1 MVVLPKVTV
10 VLLQEI
16 EDLPQERAVLVLRI
30 ETLPLVK
37 EVLLVE
43 NVVFHSLFFGGLS
56 PGFRGPFHLGVPAL
70 GRQGFAEGGGRGS
83 PAEAGP
89 SQSHGRLLPLNGRV
103 SHGGGGH
110 SPEDGGLAHGDGSF
124 PPGYGGASHCQGSLA
139 LGDASVAHRSRGG
152 QPEPVPGSRLLT
164 CKLRSLFPVARRP
177 GFKYS
182 TTFVCVDTAHGC
194 FSEACAE
201 GTSRKFKLFTFVK
214 FSVKTLLEKYTA
226 EPIDD
231 SSEEFINFAAILEHI
246 LSHRFKGSG
255 SWFSSDGQRSFWEY
269 IRLACGKV
277 QNNCIASIENIENIS
292 TSRAKAR
299 ISGRAWIR
307 VALMEKRLSEYVS
320 TALRD
325 TRTTRRFYDDGAIML
340 REEAT
345 VLTGMLIGLSAIDF
359 SFCLKG
365 ETLDG
370 KSPAVIDYT
379 PYLKFTQ
386 SYDYLSD
393 EEDRRSVDSSNSE
406 ESVPEHPYIPLV
418 TDEESWSN
426 KCRKMEQRFK
436 IVYAQKGYL
445 EELVR
450 LRESQLKNVETEN
463 KRLRAKVEEL
473 TVQGQQEKK
482 ELEAIVLELQAQLSA
497 LMPCDSSHLV
507 KDLSI
512 PLVNQW
518 STITNNQGDVKLFRR
533 RSFHSLEQLS
543 AEVSLNSDSQK
554 TEGRQNGDAAWTTA
568 GRHKHHRSSYMSMF
582 LSVGLLFPP
591 PTLKFG
597 KDNTPS
603 MLGLC
608 GSLASLPSSKSL
620 ASLKSSECLVNISA
634 EPSPALSPS

>member
-1 MVVLPKVTV
+1 MEPGCVQTAMAMGLTPK
-10 VLLQEI
+10 
-16 EDLPQERAVLVLRI
+16 
-30 ETLPLVK
+30 K
-37 EVLLVE
+37 
-43 NVVFHSLFFGGLS
+43 
-56 PGFRGPFHLGVPAL
+56 
-70 GRQGFAEGGGRGS
+70 
-83 PAEAGP
+83 
-89 SQSHGRLLPLNGRV
+89 
-103 SHGGGGH
+103 
-110 SPEDGGLAHGDGSF
+110 
-124 PPGYGGASHCQGSLA
+124 
-139 LGDASVAHRSRGG
+139 ASVRSVGVERKN
-152 QPEPVPGSRLLT
+152 LIT
-164 CKLRSLFPVARRP
+164 
-177 GFKYS
+177 
-182 TTFVCVDTAHGC
+182 VC
-194 FSEACAE
+194 
-201 GTSRKFKLFTFVK
+201 R

-231 SSEEFINFAAILEHI
+231 SAEEFINFAAILEHI
-246 LSHRFKGSG
+246 LTHRFKGSTAALTVAMRTRITVMTPPAGSG

-269 IRLACGKV
+269 IRLACSKV
-277 QNNCIASIENIENIS
+277 QNNCIASIENIEKIS
-292 TSRAKAR
+292 TSRAK
-299 ISGRAWIR
+299 GRAWIR

-365 ETLDG
+365 EALDG
-370 KSPAVIDYT
+370 KSSAVIDYT

-393 EEDRRSVDSSNSE
+393 DEDRRSVDSSNSE
-406 ESVPEHPYIPLV
+406 ESVPEHPYVPLV

-463 KRLRAKVEEL
+463 KRLRARVEEL

-482 ELEAIVLELQAQLSA
+482 ELEAVVLELQAQLSS
-497 LMPCDSSHLV
+497 LMPPDSSHLS
-507 KDLSI
+507 KDLAI

-518 STITNNQGDVKLFRR
+518 TTVTNNQRDVKLFRR

-543 AEVSLNSDSQK
+543 AEVSLNSDSQR
-554 TEGRQNGDAAWTTA
+554 TDERQNGDAAWTA
-568 GRHKHHRSSYMSMF
+568 E
-582 LSVGLLFPP
+582 
-591 PTLKFG
+591 G
-597 KDNTPS
+597 KDTTPS

-608 GSLASLPSSKSL
+608 GSLASLPSSRSM

>member
-1 MVVLPKVTV
+1 MESCGIHT
-10 VLLQEI
+10 
-16 EDLPQERAVLVLRI
+16 AMAM
-30 ETLPLVK
+30 
-37 EVLLVE
+37 
-43 NVVFHSLFFGGLS
+43 GLTS
-56 PGFRGPFHLGVPAL
+56 KK
-70 GRQGFAEGGGRGS
+70 
-83 PAEAGP
+83 
-89 SQSHGRLLPLNGRV
+89 
-103 SHGGGGH
+103 
-110 SPEDGGLAHGDGSF
+110 
-124 PPGYGGASHCQGSLA
+124 ASA
-139 LGDASVAHRSRGG
+139 RS
-152 QPEPVPGSRLLT
+152 
-164 CKLRSLFPVARRP
+164 
-177 GFKYS
+177 
-182 TTFVCVDTAHGC
+182 VCV
-194 FSEACAE
+194 E
-201 GTSRKFKLFTFVK
+201 RKNLITVCR

-269 IRLACGKV
+269 IRLACNKV
-277 QNNCIASIENIENIS
+277 QNNCISSIENIENIS
-292 TSRAKAR
+292 TSRAK
-299 ISGRAWIR
+299 GRAWIR

-320 TALRD
+320 TALKD

-340 REEAT
+340 REEST

-365 ETLDG
+365 EALDG

-386 SYDYLSD
+386 SYEYLSD

-450 LRESQLKNVETEN
+450 LRESQLKNTEAEN
-463 KRLRAKVEEL
+463 KRLRAKVDEL
-473 TVQGQQEKK
+473 TLQSQTEKK
-482 ELEAIVLELQAQLSA
+482 ELEAIILELQAQLSS
-497 LMPCDSSHLV
+497 LMPCDSAQLS
-507 KDLSI
+507 KDLTI

-518 STITNNQGDVKLFRR
+518 STVANNQGDVKLFRR
-533 RSFHSLEQLS
+533 RSFHSLDQLS
-543 AEVSLNSDSQK
+543 TDMSLDSQK
-554 TEGRQNGDAAWTTA
+554 TEGRQNGDNGWTTA
-568 GRHKHHRSSYMSMF
+568 G
-582 LSVGLLFPP
+582 
-591 PTLKFG
+591 
-597 KDNTPS
+597 KDDTPS

-620 ASLKSSECLVNISA
+620 ASLKSSECLVNIST

>member
-1 MVVLPKVTV
+1 MRLRANGCWTAPDSPHLTMPEEALPMVVSLGFMNFWYHS
-10 VLLQEI
+10 I
-16 EDLPQERAVLVLRI
+16 RGSPQR
-30 ETLPLVK
+30 T
-37 EVLLVE
+37 
-43 NVVFHSLFFGGLS
+43 
-56 PGFRGPFHLGVPAL
+56 PAL
-70 GRQGFAEGGGRGS
+70 AGRRARGGRG
-83 PAEAGP
+83 PGPGTDPEEAPGP
-89 SQSHGRLLPLNGRV
+89 PL
-103 SHGGGGH
+103 
-110 SPEDGGLAHGDGSF
+110 DGVGPHRTAMAMGLTSKK
-124 PPGYGGASHCQGSLA
+124 ASA
-139 LGDASVAHRSRGG
+139 RSVAVERKN
-152 QPEPVPGSRLLT
+152 LIT
-164 CKLRSLFPVARRP
+164 
-177 GFKYS
+177 
-182 TTFVCVDTAHGC
+182 VC
-194 FSEACAE
+194 
-201 GTSRKFKLFTFVK
+201 R

-231 SSEEFINFAAILEHI
+231 SSEEFLNFAAILEHI
-246 LSHRFKGSG
+246 LSHRFKGNTAGSG

-269 IRLACGKV
+269 IRLACSK
-277 QNNCIASIENIENIS
+277 
-292 TSRAKAR
+292 
-299 ISGRAWIR
+299 GRAWIR

-325 TRTTRRFYDDGAIML
+325 TRTTRRFYEEGAIML

-436 IVYAQKGYL
+436 IVYAQKVARGYL

-482 ELEAIVLELQAQLSA
+482 ELEAIVLELQAQLST
-497 LMPCDSSHLV
+497 LMPCDSTNLA

-518 STITNNQGDVKLFRR
+518 SAITNNQGDVKLFRR

-554 TEGRQNGDAAWTTA
+554 TEGRQNGDAAWTSA
-568 GRHKHHRSSYMSMF
+568 
-582 LSVGLLFPP
+582 
-591 PTLKFG
+591 G

-620 ASLKSSECLVNISA
+620 ASLKSSECLVNIST